1 MYRYPGVQH
10 TPHHLLLCLPPQ
22 LGHALQLGRH
32 QAAAVRE
39 LHEGGTEGQQG
50 RPGTGISTVTVEV
63 KYNSTCLVV
72 TCCLVPMASLLGVT
86 LLSGSRL
93 MAPPVSC

>member
-1 MYRYPGVQH
+1 MCRYPGVQH
-10 TPHHLLLCLPPQ
+10 TPHHILLGLPLQ
-22 LGHALQLGRH
+22 LGHALQLVCH

-50 RPGTGISTVTVEV
+50 RPGAGISTVTVETR
-63 KYNSTCLVV
+63 YSSTCLVV